1 MASLLLRPEQDV
13 ILGSYWPYGV
23 TVHYVVEQPG
33 TRARR
38 LKPVSGL
45 LTRLVYAGPDSP
57 AEATIKRPGQPGA
70 HFLAH
75 ELVLELYALQDLPQL
90 GRNPLEQLVR
100 RMRLWDTRYQQNVQV
115 RVLDSWLNHLTL
127 EVETSDFL
135 HEVKL
140 SSWGQIIVRDVR
152 ADRRASSQSLAQMG
166 AVALENW
173 QPLLGQ
179 HVLDVYELLR
189 RLHVAVGPVADC
201 PQIVREGQP
210 WGEPEHYVR
219 KALPVPEEEV
229 AGG

>member
-1 MASLLLRPEQDV
+1 MTSLMLRPEQDV

-33 TRARR
+33 TRARL

-45 LTRLVYAGPDSP
+45 LTRLSYAGPDYP
-57 AEATIKRPGQPGA
+57 TEAAIKRPGQPGA

-75 ELVLELYALQDLPQL
+75 ELVLELYALEDLPQL
-90 GRNPLEQLVR
+90 GRNPLEQVVR
-100 RMRLWDTRYQQNVQV
+100 RLHLWGTRFEQYVQV

-127 EVETSDFL
+127 EVRAGDY
-135 HEVKL
+135 HHQVKL
-140 SSWGQIIVRDVR
+140 SSWGDVLVRDVR
-152 ADRRASSQSLAQMG
+152 ADRRAPLPAGQDE
-166 AVALENW
+166 VARWTL
-173 QPLLGQ
+173 PLGQ

-201 PQIVREGQP
+201 QQTHREGKP

-219 KALPVPEEEV
+219 KALPVQEEV
-229 AGG
+229 TNG